1 MEIQEQYEVELKQ
14 ADVDHHTPTAGAMT
28 GHILANLWLH
38 QQKINQAR
46 LFAKGCASLFFA
58 QYTGEWLNTERQYFD
73 RINQLLVI
81 NGEAVPTTT
90 AQFTQYTMLK
100 ENGAQKYAPGKDQLF
115 DLIKD
120 FDTQLLFLQKA
131 IALGKKEGLMK
142 LVHTLVDLDTW
153 MRTQILAGQNFLGND
168 LMTGRYQEDDDDNQ
182 W

>member
-1 MEIQEQYEVELKQ
+1 M
-14 ADVDHHTPTAGAMT
+14 
-28 GHILANLWLH
+28 
-38 QQKINQAR
+38 
-46 LFAKGCASLFFA
+46 
-58 QYTGEWLNTERQYFD
+58 
-73 RINQLLVI
+73 I

-100 ENGAQKYAPGKDQLF
+100 ENGAQKYAPGKAQLF
-115 DLIKD
+115 VLIKD

-168 LMTGRYQEDDDDNQ
+168 LMTGRYQEDDDDDQ

>member
-1 MEIQEQYEVELKQ
+1 MEIQEQYEAELKQ

-28 GHILANLWLH
+28 GHILANLWFH

-46 LFAKGCASLFFA
+46 LFAKGCASLFLA
-58 QYTGEWLNTERQYFD
+58 QYTGEGLNTERQYFD

-131 IALGKKEGLMK
+131 IALGKKKG
-142 LVHTLVDLDTW
+142 
-153 MRTQILAGQNFLGND
+153 
-168 LMTGRYQEDDDDNQ
+168 
-182 W
+182 

>member
-1 MEIQEQYEVELKQ
+1 MEIQEQYEVELKK

-38 QQKINQAR
+38 QQKINQTR
-46 LFAKGCASLFFA
+46 LFAKGCASLFLA

-168 LMTGRYQEDDDDNQ
+168 LMTGRYQEDDDGDQ

>member
-1 MEIQEQYEVELKQ
+1 MDIQEQYEVELKKSY
-14 ADVDHHTPTAGAMT
+14 VDPHTPTAGAMT

-46 LFAKGCASLFFA
+46 LFAKGCASLFLA

-73 RINQLLVI
+73 RI
-81 NGEAVPTTT
+81 PTTT

-168 LMTGRYQEDDDDNQ
+168 LMTGRYQEDDDGDQ